1 MLTPSDLLDMHR
13 RVQHGNVNLLTH
25 CRRLTQ
31 EELLRELPG
40 IGFPRVAAQLYH
52 LIGAEQYWLMVL
64 RGRFAAGVER
74 TAQEEY
80 DWTPPNFDSI
90 DKLED
95 YRRRVAADTVAY
107 LEQSTPE
114 SLITPGEYAVDPG
127 VVETQVPLHVIM
139 RVLTHH
145 FHHRGLVAAMC
156 RMLGHPVPEG
166 YAFLDYPLYAESPAS
181 AVGAPEFWGTEV
193 PSS

>member
-13 RVQHGNVNLLTH
+13 RVHHGNVNLLIH
-25 CRRLTQ
+25 CRALSA

-40 IGFPRVAAQLYH
+40 IGFPRVVMQLYH

-64 RGRFAAGVER
+64 RGRFADGVER
-74 TAQEEY
+74 TEQEKY
-80 DWTPPNFDSI
+80 DWTPPNFDTVS
-90 DKLED
+90 KLED
-95 YRRRVAADTVAY
+95 YRARVAADTVAY

-114 SLITPGEYAVDPG
+114 SLSVPGQYFVDPG
-127 VVETQVPLHVIM
+127 LVETQVPVQVLM
-139 RVLTHH
+139 RVFTHY

-166 YAFLDYPLYAESPAS
+166 YAFLDYPLHAEFPAR
-181 AVGAPEFWGTEV
+181 AVGAREFWGTE
-193 PSS
+193 PAG